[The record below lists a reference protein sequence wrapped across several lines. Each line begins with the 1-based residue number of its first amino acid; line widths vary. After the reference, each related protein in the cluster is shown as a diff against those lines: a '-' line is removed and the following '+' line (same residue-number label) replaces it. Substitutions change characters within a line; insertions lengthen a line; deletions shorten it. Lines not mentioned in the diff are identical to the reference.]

1 MSILQSILRNTFKKF
16 LNKSITP
23 LSLSTLHSLSFN
35 INDKNI
41 FLTINLLNKNF

>member
-16 LNKSITP
+16 LNNLYP

-41 FLTINLLNKNF
+41 FFNNKFIK